1 MIKWAKISNPDTGI
15 CDVGLGT
22 NSEFYA
28 SIGMTEMDVKQSDVD
43 NCWYV
48 ADKCPMKS
56 ETQKIEE
63 ARKAKIEA
71 NQVALDNARSS
82 HVFTVEIQGQQC
94 DFDTTSKTQADLNSA
109 AISASMGQPWL
120 WTTNNRISLMLT
132 AEDIQTISATYM
144 TVVNN
149 DIKKWTY
156 FDELIENATTL
167 EEVEAIRIDYTIAW
181 VTLTINTTPK
191 SAKVTIN
198 NEVTKEATLIT
209 YQGEVAKF
217 DYKVEANDYITKED
231 SIELVESK
239 ELSVALD
246 KLLTDVTFTINAT
259 PNDAKVTINGEER
272 TTHTVQHWKKELVT
286 FNYSVEAEG
295 YKTVTGT
302 EEISASKELDVVLE
316 AEEAEAT
323 PTEDKNSSTNE

>member
-1 MIKWAKISNPDTGI
+1 MIKWAKISNSDTGI

-56 ETQKIEE
+56 EVQKIEE
-63 ARKAKIEA
+63 AKRVKIEA

-198 NEVTKEATLIT
+198 DEITKEATLIT
-209 YQGEVAKF
+209 YQGEAAKF
-217 DYKVEANDYITKED
+217 NYKVEAKDYITKED

-259 PNDAKVTINGEER
+259 PNDAKVTINGEEC

-286 FNYSVEAEG
+286 FKYSVEAEG
-295 YKTVTGT
+295 YKAVTGT

-316 AEEAEAT
+316 ADEAEAT
-323 PTEDKNSSTNE
+323 PTEDNDDTNE

>member
-1 MIKWAKISNPDTGI
+1 
-15 CDVGLGT
+15 
-22 NSEFYA
+22 
-28 SIGMTEMDVKQSDVD
+28 
-43 NCWYV
+43 
-48 ADKCPMKS
+48 
-56 ETQKIEE
+56 
-63 ARKAKIEA
+63 
-71 NQVALDNARSS
+71 
-82 HVFTVEIQGQQC
+82 
-94 DFDTTSKTQADLNSA
+94 
-109 AISASMGQPWL
+109 
-120 WTTNNRISLMLT
+120 MLT

-198 NEVTKEATLIT
+198 DEVTKEATLIT
-209 YQGEVAKF
+209 YQGEAAKF

-259 PNDAKVTINGEER
+259 PKDAKVTINGEER

-316 AEEAEAT
+316 AEEAEG
-323 PTEDKNSSTNE
+323 

>member
-56 ETQKIEE
+56 EVQKIEE
-63 ARKAKIEA
+63 AKKAKIEA

-198 NEVTKEATLIT
+198 DEVTKEATLIT

-217 DYKVEANDYITKED
+217 DYKVEAKDYITKED

-295 YKTVTGT
+295 YKAVTGT

-323 PTEDKNSSTNE
+323 PTEDNGDTNE

>member
-28 SIGMTEMDVKQSDVD
+28 SIGMTEMDVKQSDID

-56 ETQKIEE
+56 KVQKIEE
-63 ARKAKIEA
+63 AKKAKIEA

-217 DYKVEANDYITKED
+217 NYKVEANDYITKED

-259 PNDAKVTINGEER
+259 PKDAKVTINGEEH

-323 PTEDKNSSTNE
+323 PTEDKNSNTN

>member
-15 CDVGLGT
+15 CNVGLGT

-56 ETQKIEE
+56 EAQKIEE
-63 ARKAKIEA
+63 AKKAKIEA

-217 DYKVEANDYITKED
+217 NYKVEANDYITKED

-259 PNDAKVTINGEER
+259 PKDAKVTINGEEH

-323 PTEDKNSSTNE
+323 PTEDKNSNTN

>member
-156 FDELIENATTL
+156 FDEVIENATTL

-198 NEVTKEATLIT
+198 DEVTKEATLIT
-209 YQGEVAKF
+209 YQGEAAKF
-217 DYKVEANDYITKED
+217 NYKVEASDYITKED

-302 EEISASKELDVVLE
+302 EEISASKEFDVILE

-323 PTEDKNSSTNE
+323 PTEDNGNAN

>member
-28 SIGMTEMDVKQSDVD
+28 SIGMTEMDVKQSDID

-63 ARKAKIEA
+63 AKKAKIEA

-217 DYKVEANDYITKED
+217 NYKVEANDYVTKED

-259 PNDAKVTINGEER
+259 PKDAKVTINGEEH

-323 PTEDKNSSTNE
+323 PTEDKNSNTN

>member
-56 ETQKIEE
+56 EIQKIEE
-63 ARKAKIEA
+63 AKKAKIEA

-132 AEDIQTISATYM
+132 AEDIQTISATY
-144 TVVNN
+144 
-149 DIKKWTY
+149 
-156 FDELIENATTL
+156 
-167 EEVEAIRIDYTIAW
+167 
-181 VTLTINTTPK
+181 
-191 SAKVTIN
+191 
-198 NEVTKEATLIT
+198 
-209 YQGEVAKF
+209 
-217 DYKVEANDYITKED
+217 D
-231 SIELVESK
+231 SSK
-239 ELSVALD
+239 
-246 KLLTDVTFTINAT
+246 
-259 PNDAKVTINGEER
+259 
-272 TTHTVQHWKKELVT
+272 
-286 FNYSVEAEG
+286 
-295 YKTVTGT
+295 
-302 EEISASKELDVVLE
+302 
-316 AEEAEAT
+316 
-323 PTEDKNSSTNE
+323 